1 MNATWKTTALAAAL
15 AGTAALGL
23 ASARAADTVITFDPG
38 TVQYG
43 YTDGYW
49 TRDHVWHTWSDP
61 KYIEVYRSHPG
72 AVYHEW
78 KHDRDPDMGWV
89 EIHKR

>member
-1 MNATWKTTALAAAL
+1 MAKTLTTTALAIAL
-15 AGTAALGL
+15 AGTTAVSMGTAF
-23 ASARAADTVITFDPG
+23 AVDAVVTFDPG
-38 TVQYG
+38 TVRYG

-49 TRDHVWHTWSDP
+49 SNDHVWHKWESP
-61 KYIEVYRSHPG
+61 KYIETYRARQG

-89 EIHKR
+89 EIHK

>member
-1 MNATWKTTALAAAL
+1 MTKTLKNTVLAIAL
-15 AGTAALGL
+15 AGSTALG
-23 ASARAADTVITFDPG
+23 AGTAFAVDAVVTFDPG

-49 TRDHVWHTWSDP
+49 TRDHVWHTWDNP
-61 KYIEVYRSHPG
+61 KYVETYRARPG

-78 KHDRDPDMGWV
+78 RHDRDPDQGWV
-89 EIHKR
+89 EIHR

>member
-1 MNATWKTTALAAAL
+1 MSKTLKNTVLAIAL
-15 AGTAALGL
+15 AGATALG
-23 ASARAADTVITFDPG
+23 AGTAFAVDAVVTFDPG

-49 TRDHVWHTWSDP
+49 SRDHVWHTWSDP
-61 KYIEVYRSHPG
+61 KYVEVYRHHPG

-89 EIHKR
+89 EIHK